1 MSYPSFQMST
11 DFLIRI
17 EHPNAYSKDSLI
29 QILHRNGISGCKVTV
44 LDQNDP
50 QDFDDPRNYCP
61 YIAY

>member
-1 MSYPSFQMST
+1 MST

-17 EHPNAYSKDSLI
+17 EHPQSYSKDSLI
-29 QILHRNGISGCKVTV
+29 QILTRYGISGCKVQV
-44 LDQNDP
+44 LDQQDP

>member
-1 MSYPSFQMST
+1 MAT

-44 LDQNDP
+44 LDQQDP
-50 QDFDDPRNYCP
+50 QDFDDPRHYFP

>member
-1 MSYPSFQMST
+1 MST

-29 QILHRNGISGCKVTV
+29 EILNRNGISGCQVTV
-44 LDQNDP
+44 LDQQDP
-50 QDFDDPRNYCP
+50 QDFDDPRHYFP